1 MFEEQSPTEAK
12 DLKKKEFKKT
22 KLKNMA
28 VKGVNFGVKS
38 GEVFALLGVN
48 GAGKSSTFN
57 CMMGK
62 ETISGGKVT
71 LNKLDMNRHLG
82 KPYNLHGSLG
92 YCPQTNCFNGVLN
105 VYDQLVVIA
114 RLRGVKE

>member
-62 ETISGGKVT
+62 ETISGG
-71 LNKLDMNRHLG
+71 
-82 KPYNLHGSLG
+82 
-92 YCPQTNCFNGVLN
+92 
-105 VYDQLVVIA
+105 
-114 RLRGVKE
+114 